1 MKKYRIEEFTKG
13 WVLGDFEPTI
23 YKTSLIEVGMKSFLP
38 DDTEPSHFQNIATE
52 ITIVASGTIEMNG
65 VIFSE
70 GDIIVI
76 EPGEVANF
84 KSLSPSKLFC
94 IKYPSI
100 PLDKVIA

>member
-23 YKTSLIEVGMKSFLP
+23 YKTNQIEVGMKNFLP
-38 DDTEPSHFQNIATE
+38 NETEPSHFQNIATE
-52 ITIVASGTIEMNG
+52 ITIVVSGTIEING
-65 VIFSE
+65 FIYTD
-70 GDIIVI
+70 GDIILI

-84 KSLSPSKLFC
+84 KSISSSKLVC

-100 PLDKVIA
+100 PADKVVT